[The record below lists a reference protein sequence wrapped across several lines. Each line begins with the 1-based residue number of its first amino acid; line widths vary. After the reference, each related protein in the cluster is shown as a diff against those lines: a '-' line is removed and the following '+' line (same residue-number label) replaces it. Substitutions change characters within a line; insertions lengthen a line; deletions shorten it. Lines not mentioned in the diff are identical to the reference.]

1 MSQFLCQDLGFSSFP
16 NLEGSE
22 QHFVFQLCSSRRI
35 IHLCL
40 IVLALRSKYR
50 SSHRNTSLV
59 QPWRAEMADERNQE
73 SVAGRCVNWNSGLER
88 PSNDSPADLQ
98 TTWGDDWED
107 GPTDQTLYTDEDER
121 QEDMEPRPQA
131 RLRTL
136 TATIKGGLRRLL
148 PRFRKYS
155 ANDDFDDGWNDQDT
169 GDEAWNDEAWSDD
182 EVFTTTPTTS
192 SRLNKLA
199 SNFRGFL
206 GRSVSKLKQRKAHC
220 KDSDWVPAP
229 DPWGF
234 DEQRLAAQASKD
246 TASNPLN
253 FTDPLVPSSHVEAKD
268 FLSRFLSTPRDL
280 NIHPGKKH
288 KLAMFMLRLCREA
301 CYEHV
306 KLHAPRALTL
316 LRIVSPDDLELQYWF
331 NILDSLRTE
340 KGIPPARPVKGEHE
354 GYVDGLKTLRNKAE
368 HREDFQSSLIEYL
381 VWHLEK
387 LDDKTRRRQLGD
399 VLEQLYRDECAV
411 AARRLEAQTNVVV
424 GGLDTNQGV
433 VTPSSGAP
441 THGVVSP
448 NAIPIGSS
456 SDNSS
461 QTAVDNV
468 TTTTASEPPCYTLA
482 VEDSRPIT
490 SYNGFLRACQRI
502 LEECLFNHL
511 SRTNPEFVAHN
522 NYTAPEQIEL
532 SRYDAIYDNGELKF
546 QDADRARVKDCL
558 FGARRLRNAAAHH
571 NPPDWPERLED
582 ESARNGESTAR
593 VFNDALELAELAS
606 DSDAARAI
614 RLAAWV
620 ADVNLREA
628 ELATQAVE
636 KGRSREEWEA
646 LLHGA
651 EAWLRR
657 LEGRGWWLDETLQD
671 SRGYFFRKLRE
682 KEGWDGVETILSRWE
697 GHGGFGLTDPRIEA
711 AWNNA

>member
-1 MSQFLCQDLGFSSFP
+1 
-16 NLEGSE
+16 
-22 QHFVFQLCSSRRI
+22 
-35 IHLCL
+35 
-40 IVLALRSKYR
+40 
-50 SSHRNTSLV
+50 
-59 QPWRAEMADERNQE
+59 
-73 SVAGRCVNWNSGLER
+73 
-88 PSNDSPADLQ
+88 
-98 TTWGDDWED
+98 
-107 GPTDQTLYTDEDER
+107 
-121 QEDMEPRPQA
+121 MEPRPQA

-148 PRFRKYS
+148 PRFRKHS
-155 ANDDFDDGWNDQDT
+155 TNDDFDNGWNDQDT
-169 GDEAWNDEAWSDD
+169 GEEAWNDEAWSDD

-199 SNFRGFL
+199 SNFKGFL
-206 GRSVSKLKQRKAHC
+206 RRSVSKLKQRKAHC
-220 KDSDWVPAP
+220 KDSDCVPAP
-229 DPWGF
+229 EPWGF
-234 DEQRLAAQASKD
+234 DEQVLAAQASKD
-246 TASNPLN
+246 TASKPLN
-253 FTDPLVPSSHVEAKD
+253 FTDPLSPSTHVEAKD

-316 LRIVSPDDLELQYWF
+316 LRFDSPDDLELQFWF
-331 NILDSLRTE
+331 DVLDSLRTE
-340 KGIPPARPVKGEHE
+340 KAIPPAKPVKGEHE
-354 GYVDGLKTLRNKAE
+354 GYVDGLNVLRNKAE
-368 HREDFQSSLIEYL
+368 HREDFQSSLIKYL

-387 LDDKTRRRQLGD
+387 LDDKTRRRQLGE
-399 VLEQLYRDECAV
+399 VLERLYRDECAV
-411 AARRLEAQTNVVV
+411 AARQLKAQTSMVV

-433 VTPSSGAP
+433 GTPSSGAP
-441 THGVVSP
+441 TYGVVFP
-448 NAIPIGSS
+448 NTIPVGSS

-468 TTTTASEPPCYTLA
+468 TITTASEPPCYTLA
-482 VEDSRPIT
+482 VEDSRTIT
-490 SYNGFLRACQRI
+490 SYNGFLRTCQRI
-502 LEECLFNHL
+502 LEECLFNYL
-511 SRTNPEFVAHN
+511 SRTNPEFLARN
-522 NYTAPEQIEL
+522 NYIAPGQVEL
-532 SRYDAIYDNGELKF
+532 SQYDAVYDNGELRF
-546 QDADRARVKDCL
+546 PDADRSRVKDCL

-571 NPPDWPERLED
+571 NPHDWPERLDDED
-582 ESARNGESTAR
+582 ARNGESTAR
-593 VFNDALELAELAS
+593 CFNDALELAGLAS
-606 DSDAARAI
+606 DNDAARAI

-628 ELATQAVE
+628 ELATQAAE

-657 LEGRGWWLDETLQD
+657 LEGRGWWLDHTLQD

-682 KEGWDGVETILSRWE
+682 VEGWDGVRTTLSRWE

-711 AWNNA
+711 AWNHG